1 MPEYVTVGAERTET
15 STQGASG
22 RVLRLLQTY
31 GLWLVIVLLLV
42 SAAIVTPGY
51 LRPHNLML
59 LLRQA
64 APLGIIAIGQLLVI
78 LVAGLD
84 LSVGE
89 LVSTSAVVAGIY
101 ITGATDRILPA
112 VLIVVAI
119 GFGVGFVNGVVIT
132 KRRVEPFIMTLAMMV
147 MLRGFEWNYSGGAKM
162 GMVTPGFRRMAL
174 GFVGPVPVPV
184 LIWLA
189 VVVIA
194 AVVFHRTS
202 FGRQVYATGG
212 NREAARLSGVR
223 VDRIVIACY
232 VICSL
237 LAVLA
242 AMILLGYLGVSD
254 SSSGTGYELASIAAV
269 VIGGASFAGGRG
281 TIEGNVAGVLILTL
295 VGSLLNAFAVPWYG
309 AQIVRGAIIIIAVAW
324 YMSSRARGRQ

>member
-1 MPEYVTVGAERTET
+1 M
-15 STQGASG
+15 
-22 RVLRLLQTY
+22 LRLLQTY
-31 GLWLVIVLLLV
+31 GLWLVILLLLG

-51 LRPHNLML
+51 LAPHNLML

-64 APLGIIAIGQLLVI
+64 APLGIVAIGQLLVI

-89 LVSTSAVVAGIY
+89 LIATSAVVAGIY

-112 VLIVVAI
+112 ILIVTAL
-119 GFGVGFVNGVVIT
+119 GLAVGFINGIVIT

-147 MLRGFEWNYSGGAKM
+147 ILRGFEWNYSGGAKM
-162 GMVTPGFRRMAL
+162 GMVTPGFRKIAL
-174 GFVGPVPVPV
+174 SFVGPLPVPV
-184 LIWLA
+184 LIWLVIG
-189 VVVIA
+189 VVA
-194 AVVFHRTS
+194 AIVLHRTS

-223 VDRIVIACY
+223 VDRVVISCY

-242 AMILLGYLGVSD
+242 GMILLGYIGVSD

-295 VGSLLNAFAVPWYG
+295 VGSLLNAFSVPWYG
-309 AQIVRGAIIIIAVAW
+309 AQVVRGAIIIIAVAW
-324 YMSSRARGRQ
+324 YMGSRTQGRR